1 MFRWYSSGIR
11 KRKGEK
17 DLELLDKLI
26 DLLSE
31 IQDNEEFVVSVL
43 SYAYTDQDHEI
54 LLAFI
59 ENGEDVNVDTVLGL
73 AMNLYDR
80 HKK

>member
-1 MFRWYSSGIR
+1 M
-11 KRKGEK
+11 
-17 DLELLDKLI
+17 ELLDKLI

-43 SYAYTDQDHEI
+43 SYAYTDQDREI

-59 ENGEDVNVDTVLGL
+59 DNGEDVNVDTVLGL

>member
-1 MFRWYSSGIR
+1 M
-11 KRKGEK
+11 
-17 DLELLDKLI
+17 ELLDKLI

-43 SYAYTDQDHEI
+43 SYAYTDQDREI

>member
-1 MFRWYSSGIR
+1 M
-11 KRKGEK
+11 
-17 DLELLDKLI
+17 ELLDKLI

-31 IQDNEEFVVSVL
+31 IKDNEEFVVSVL
-43 SYAYTDQDHEI
+43 SYAYTDQDREI

>member
-1 MFRWYSSGIR
+1 M
-11 KRKGEK
+11 
-17 DLELLDKLI
+17 ELLDKLI

-31 IQDNEEFVVSVL
+31 IHNNEEFVVSVL
-43 SYAYTDQDHEI
+43 SYAYTDQDREI

-59 ENGEDVNVDTVLGL
+59 ENCEDVNVDTVLGL

>member
-1 MFRWYSSGIR
+1 M
-11 KRKGEK
+11 
-17 DLELLDKLI
+17 ELLDKLI

>member
-1 MFRWYSSGIR
+1 M
-11 KRKGEK
+11 KK

-43 SYAYTDQDHEI
+43 SYAYTDQDREI